1 MINFAR
7 SDDFEVHEEKVDRH
21 QAIDTQTDQ
30 NNGIKQFSVFA
41 GHKFLIS

>member
-7 SDDFEVHEEKVDRH
+7 SDDFEIHEQEVECH

-41 GHKFLIS
+41 GHKLLIS